1 MNAIELADPRRGIS
15 FFACP
20 GRPAVIFD
28 HAEVLAS
35 GPAEVAIELEA
46 GDGRGSATLE
56 LEGAKVA
63 LDLTPLAGPL
73 EVAGEL
79 TGGAELTLCRALG
92 DVESPGSRSEI
103 ACLAIASRPTA
114 AALDSA
120 VIHRSIAIVLADGGV
135 VAVLA
140 ARPSDAGGH
149 GEEEVAAAMLE
160 PGGEAAVAEALLS
173 TEYDESGRHRRA
185 NLELSREGPPSLR
198 AAGAIICGATLEQT
212 GLRIETA
219 FFRWSLDGRPGI
231 GRYEI
236 VTAA

>member
-1 MNAIELADPRRGIS
+1 MRAIELADPKRGIS
-15 FFACP
+15 LFACP

-28 HAEVLAS
+28 HAEALAS
-35 GPAEVAIELEA
+35 GPADVSVELGD
-46 GDGRGSATLE
+46 GDGRGSAT
-56 LEGAKVA
+56 VA
-63 LDLTPLAGPL
+63 LDGAKAELDLSPLAGPL
-73 EVAGEL
+73 EVTGEQ

-92 DVESPGSRSEI
+92 DVEGPGGRSEI
-103 ACLAIASRPTA
+103 ACLAVASRPTA
-114 AALDSA
+114 AASDSA
-120 VIHRSIAIVLADGGV
+120 MVHRSIAIVLADGGL

-140 ARPSDAGGH
+140 ARPPDAAGH

-185 NLELSREGPPSLR
+185 NLELSREGQPALR
-198 AAGAIICGATLEQT
+198 AAGAIICGATLEPT
-212 GLRIETA
+212 GPRIETA
-219 FFRWSLDGRPGI
+219 FFRWSVDGRPGI